1 MPTYVASLRYW
12 CCWICLHVFRKHQ
25 HLFKK
30 GQHVL
35 KKGQHVSA
43 YMPVMFSVHY
53 SLTKPIFFLLHL
65 SFHLIKNTQSIKRL
79 KLEPLPLTPVST
91 VSVSAILS
99 CRSFF
104 ILIFLPC
111 IKMNHYGFS
120 RKGGWKDNDGMS
132 LHHWNT
138 HRQGVLTVNE
148 RRREKRI
155 KTNAE
160 VRSL

>member
-1 MPTYVASLRYW
+1 MFLENISTFL
-12 CCWICLHVFRKHQ
+12 
-25 HLFKK
+25 KK
-30 GQHVL
+30 DKGVL

-43 YMPVMFSVHY
+43 YMPIMFSVHY
-53 SLTKPIFFLLHL
+53 SITKPIFFLLHL

-120 RKGGWKDNDGMS
+120 RKGG
-132 LHHWNT
+132 
-138 HRQGVLTVNE
+138 
-148 RRREKRI
+148 
-155 KTNAE
+155 
-160 VRSL
+160 

>member
-1 MPTYVASLRYW
+1 MLQAYVTDVVEY
-12 CCWICLHVFRKHQ
+12 VFMF
-25 HLFKK
+25 LENISTFFKK

-43 YMPVMFSVHY
+43 YMPIMFSVHY

-99 CRSFF
+99 CRPFF

-111 IKMNHYGFS
+111 IKMKHYGFS
-120 RKGGWKDNDGMS
+120 RKGG
-132 LHHWNT
+132 
-138 HRQGVLTVNE
+138 
-148 RRREKRI
+148 
-155 KTNAE
+155 
-160 VRSL
+160 

>member
-1 MPTYVASLRYW
+1 MLLN
-12 CCWICLHVFRKHQ
+12 IVFMF
-25 HLFKK
+25 LENISTFLKK
-30 GQHVL
+30 DNRLLKKDKGVL

-43 YMPVMFSVHY
+43 YMPIMFSVHY
-53 SLTKPIFFLLHL
+53 SITKPIFFLLHL

-120 RKGGWKDNDGMS
+120 RKGG
-132 LHHWNT
+132 
-138 HRQGVLTVNE
+138 
-148 RRREKRI
+148 
-155 KTNAE
+155 
-160 VRSL
+160 